1 MILLSINRL
10 KLRAMRT
17 GEETMSAA
25 TDRLHIGNRWINHAG
40 LGYYDNTARYYDA
53 LTVRFTAADQL
64 EWKYYSLS
72 PWAHCAGNPV
82 NFIDPSGLES
92 IYVYRNKQLE
102 KVGETN
108 PNDPNN
114 YIVKDNKKSINK
126 VLESVENG
134 EDLSN
139 SDYLVRLPNA
149 EAFGEIENSLAD
161 TQETHVEQG
170 GHVDRD
176 GNISRWDPGA
186 SYKDGETKISI
197 SPFIIDGNKIKE
209 QHTVNLYW
217 HVHPKVDFSN
227 GNTLGSS
234 DPSPGD
240 KSYENDMRNSSY
252 KGSTLLVGG
261 RKEEITFYY
270 RNKVITI
277 IPIKVLK
284 TLYEK

>member
-53 LTVRFTAADQL
+53 LTVRFTAADRL

-161 TQETHVEQG
+161 AQETHVEQG

-176 GNISRWDPGA
+176 GNISRWDPG
-186 SYKDGETKISI
+186 
-197 SPFIIDGNKIKE
+197 
-209 QHTVNLYW
+209 QL
-217 HVHPKVDFSN
+217 
-227 GNTLGSS
+227 
-234 DPSPGD
+234 
-240 KSYENDMRNSSY
+240 
-252 KGSTLLVGG
+252 
-261 RKEEITFYY
+261 
-270 RNKVITI
+270 
-277 IPIKVLK
+277 
-284 TLYEK
+284 